1 MSIQPTID
9 EPLSYA
15 ELHCVSNFSFLRGAS
30 RPEEL
35 VDRAVELGYSA
46 LAITDECS
54 MAGVVRAYGRMK
66 ELAHSGHLL
75 ASARNNADSGEVAP
89 GKMQEPVMLQSGF
102 RLIVGSEFAL
112 DDGFRMVALV
122 RDLSSYA
129 RLCQLITEARRN
141 AEKGSYHITRQM
153 IDHAGLDG
161 CCLLLVPPYL
171 PAQRKDMDHWF
182 SWFSSLGPCTFVTLQ
197 LHYGS
202 YDQKHQH
209 WLLDIAERHEMA
221 VVAAGDVHMHVRKR
235 RALQD
240 IITCIRHGCTLESA
254 GRLLFQ
260 NGERYLRDMRS
271 LRSIYP
277 LQALQNAAD
286 VAALC
291 TFDLAEL
298 DYRYPREVVP
308 EDLTPSQY
316 LRQLTMEGAQWR
328 WPEGYGK
335 ALEQQLEHELSL
347 ISHMQYESYFLT
359 VHDIVRF
366 ARGEGI
372 LCQGRGSAANSAVC
386 YCLGV
391 TEVDPSRTRML
402 FERFISKE
410 RNEPPDIDVDFEHER
425 REEVIQYIY
434 AKYGRHRAALAATVV
449 TYRKRSA
456 IRDLGKAIGFS
467 EDQIEALSKSL
478 AWWDGTHVID
488 ARLEAMGF
496 DPESPLI
503 KRFTWLLQ
511 QLLGFPRHLSQHVGG
526 FVISDRDLSTLV
538 PVENAAMPDRTII
551 QWDKDDLE
559 ELGLL
564 KVDVLALGMLTAIAK
579 CFKLISSYRGISHSM
594 ASLPPDDTA
603 TYDMICRADTIGVFQ
618 IESRA
623 QMTMLPRLRPR
634 CYYDLVI
641 EVSIV
646 RPGPIQGGMVN
657 PYLQRR
663 QGIEPVTY
671 PNKDLERV
679 LERTLGVPVFQEQ
692 VMEIAM
698 VAAGFTAGQ
707 ADELRRSMAAWRRSG
722 QITQYHDRVVGGMLK
737 KGYDRDFAE
746 SIFKQ
751 IEGFGEYGFPESH
764 AASFALLV
772 YVSCWLK
779 CHEPAVFLCAMLNS
793 QPLGFYDPSDLVQDA
808 RRHGVQVLPVDVNES
823 EWDHSLVEPL
833 HCQNSTSTCTDT
845 REATQEHPDSGNQVR
860 DTNNIKHHTIGSR
873 NGLIANTPDPLP
885 QPTVRLGL
893 RLVAKFSVSGA
904 NRLLKARESGPFSSA
919 ADLVRRTGI
928 NQGDQQ
934 ALAIAGALQGISGDR
949 HQAQWDLLGIEALPT
964 LLAEASAVEP
974 TLDLPQ
980 PTESE
985 NTVADY
991 MSLGL
996 TLQRHPL
1003 SLLRKRLE
1011 QKRIMDSK
1019 TWASVPDGGMARLA
1033 GIVKV
1038 RQRPGTS
1045 KGVVFL
1051 TIEDE
1056 IGPINVIV
1064 WAKVVETFR
1073 QQVLSAKM
1081 VAVYGKTQRE
1091 QGVEHL
1097 VARRIEDLTWMLGE
1111 LSTASRD
1118 FH

>member
-1 MSIQPTID
+1 MNIQPLASQCLD
-9 EPLSYA
+9 YA

-35 VDRAVELGYSA
+35 IDTAVNLGYSA

-66 ELAHSGHLL
+66 ELAS
-75 ASARNNADSGEVAP
+75 DSPVAP
-89 GKMQEPVMLQSGF
+89 GRISDKVMTQAGF

-112 DDGFRMVALV
+112 DEGFRLVALV
-122 RDLSSYA
+122 RDLSSYS
-129 RLCQLITEARRN
+129 RLCQLITTARRG
-141 AEKGSYHITRQM
+141 ADKGSYHITRVM

-171 PAQRKDMDHWF
+171 SVERASFDHWF
-182 SWFSSLGPCTFVTLQ
+182 SWFKSLGVYTFLALE
-197 LHYGS
+197 LHYDS
-202 YDQKHQH
+202 YDQKHTR
-209 WLLDIAERHEMA
+209 WLLNIAERHEMA
-221 VVAAGDVHMHVRKR
+221 IVAAGDVHMHERKR

-240 IITCIRHGCTLESA
+240 ILTCIKHNCTLENA
-254 GRLLFQ
+254 GRLLFR
-260 NGERYLRDMRS
+260 NGERYLRDKRA
-271 LRSIYP
+271 LHSIYP
-277 LQALQNAAD
+277 AQALQNSVE

-298 DYRYPREVVP
+298 DYQYPREVVP
-308 EDLTPSQY
+308 AELSSAQY

-328 WPEGYGK
+328 WPDGYSQAIQK
-335 ALEQQLEHELSL
+335 QLDHELSL
-347 ISHMQYESYFLT
+347 ISEMQYESYFLT
-359 VHDIVRF
+359 VYDIVSF

-386 YCLGV
+386 YCLGI
-391 TEVDPSRTRML
+391 TEVDPARTRML

-434 AKYGRHRAALAATVV
+434 TKYGRHRAALAATVI

-456 IRDLGKAIGFS
+456 IRDLGKAIGFT
-467 EDQIEALSKSL
+467 EDQIVALSKSL
-478 AWWDGTHVID
+478 AWWDGTDMINE
-488 ARLEAMGF
+488 RLESMGF
-496 DPESPLI
+496 DPDSPLI

-579 CFKLISSYRGISHSM
+579 CFALIEHYRGIQHTI
-594 ASLPPDDTA
+594 ATVPADDKD

-623 QMTMLPRLRPR
+623 QMSMLPRLKPR
-634 CYYDLVI
+634 SYYDLVI

-657 PYLQRR
+657 PYLKRR

-679 LERTLGVPVFQEQ
+679 LKRTLGVPVFQEQ

-698 VAAGFTAGQ
+698 VASGFTAGQ

-722 QITQYHDRVVGGMLK
+722 KITQFHDRVVGGMLK
-737 KGYDRDFAE
+737 KGYDEEFAE
-746 SIFKQ
+746 SIFRQ

-779 CHEPAVFLCAMLNS
+779 CHEPAAFLCAMLNS
-793 QPLGFYDPSDLVQDA
+793 QPLGFYDPSDLTQDA
-808 RRHGVQVLPVDVNES
+808 RRHGVEVRPVDVNES
-823 EWDHSLVEPL
+823 GWDHSLESFTPYAKKPANSE
-833 HCQNSTSTCTDT
+833 NST
-845 REATQEHPDSGNQVR
+845 DS
-860 DTNNIKHHTIGSR
+860 
-873 NGLIANTPDPLP
+873 AN
-885 QPTVRLGL
+885 
-893 RLVAKFSVSGA
+893 SA
-904 NRLLKARESGPFSSA
+904 NSA
-919 ADLVRRTGI
+919 
-928 NQGDQQ
+928 N
-934 ALAIAGALQGISGDR
+934 
-949 HQAQWDLLGIEALPT
+949 
-964 LLAEASAVEP
+964 
-974 TLDLPQ
+974 
-980 PTESE
+980 
-985 NTVADY
+985 
-991 MSLGL
+991 
-996 TLQRHPL
+996 
-1003 SLLRKRLE
+1003 
-1011 QKRIMDSK
+1011 
-1019 TWASVPDGGMARLA
+1019 
-1033 GIVKV
+1033 
-1038 RQRPGTS
+1038 
-1045 KGVVFL
+1045 
-1051 TIEDE
+1051 
-1056 IGPINVIV
+1056 
-1064 WAKVVETFR
+1064 
-1073 QQVLSAKM
+1073 
-1081 VAVYGKTQRE
+1081 
-1091 QGVEHL
+1091 
-1097 VARRIEDLTWMLGE
+1097 
-1111 LSTASRD
+1111 
-1118 FH
+1118 

>member
-1 MSIQPTID
+1 MKLQPNNHQPPD
-9 EPLSYA
+9 YA

-35 VDRAVELGYSA
+35 IDRAVELGYSA

-66 ELAHSGHLL
+66 ELTAQ
-75 ASARNNADSGEVAP
+75 AQSATTSATNKTEVAP
-89 GKMQEPVMLQSGF
+89 GKTYEHVMTLSGF
-102 RLIVGSEFAL
+102 QLIVGSEFAL
-112 DDGFRMVALV
+112 DEGFRLVVLV

-129 RLCQLITEARRN
+129 RLCKLITEARRK
-141 AEKGSYHITRQM
+141 ADKGSYTINRKM
-153 IDHAGLDG
+153 IDNAGLDG
-161 CCLLLVPPYL
+161 CCLLLAPPYL
-171 PAQRKDMDHWF
+171 PEQRANMGHWF
-182 SWFSSLGPCTFVTLQ
+182 DWFRSLGPNTFLALE
-197 LHYGS
+197 LHYGI
-202 YDQKHQH
+202 YDQKHLH
-209 WLLDIAERHEMA
+209 WLISAAETHDMPL
-221 VVAAGDVHMHVRKR
+221 VAAGDVHMHERKR

-240 IITCIRHGCTLESA
+240 VLTCIQHNCTLDTA

-260 NGERYLRDMRS
+260 NGERYMRDKRT
-271 LRSIYP
+271 LNSIYP
-277 LQALQNAAD
+277 TQALQNAAD

-291 TFDLAEL
+291 SFDLAEL
-298 DYRYPREVVP
+298 DYQYPREVVP
-308 EDLTPSQY
+308 ADLSASQY
-316 LRQLTMEGAQWR
+316 LRRLTLEGARWR
-328 WPEGYGK
+328 WPDGYSDSV
-335 ALEQQLEHELSL
+335 AAQLEHELAL
-347 ISHMQYESYFLT
+347 IHDMQYESYFLT

-366 ARGEGI
+366 ARSEGI

-434 AKYGRHRAALAATVV
+434 AKYGRHRAALAATVI

-456 IRDLGKAIGFS
+456 IRDLGKVIGFS
-467 EDQIEALSKSL
+467 EDQVDALSKSL
-478 AWWDGTHVID
+478 AWWDGAEMVD
-488 ARLEAMGF
+488 EKLADMGF
-496 DPESPLI
+496 DPDNAII
-503 KRFTWLLQ
+503 KRFTWLLT

-526 FVISDRDLSTLV
+526 FIISDRDLSTLV
-538 PVENAAMPDRTII
+538 PVENAAMADRTII

-564 KVDVLALGMLTAIAK
+564 KVDILALGMLTAIAK
-579 CFKLISSYRGISHSM
+579 CFNLIEGYRGIRHSM
-594 ASLPPDDTA
+594 ASIPADDTP
-603 TYDMICRADTIGVFQ
+603 TYDMICKADTIGVFQ

-623 QMTMLPRLRPR
+623 QMSMLPRLRPR
-634 CYYDLVI
+634 NYYDLVI

-657 PYLQRR
+657 PYLKRR

-671 PNKDLERV
+671 PNKDLEHV
-679 LERTLGVPVFQEQ
+679 LKRTLGVPVFQEQ

-722 QITQYHDRVVGGMLK
+722 EITKFHDRVVSGMLK
-737 KGYDRDFAE
+737 KGYEKEFAE

-779 CHEPAVFLCAMLNS
+779 CHEPAAFLCAMLNS
-793 QPLGFYDPSDLVQDA
+793 QPLGFYDPSDLTQDA
-808 RRHGVQVLPVDVNES
+808 RRHGVNVLAVDINES
-823 EWDHSLVEPL
+823 EWDHKLVKP
-833 HCQNSTSTCTDT
+833 NK
-845 REATQEHPDSGNQVR
+845 PDI
-860 DTNNIKHHTIGSR
+860 D
-873 NGLIANTPDPLP
+873 NTE
-885 QPTVRLGL
+885 QGAVRLGF
-893 RLVAKFSVSGA
+893 RLISKLSVSGA
-904 NRLLKARESGPFSSA
+904 NRVLRARSNNPFTSA
-919 ADLVRRTGI
+919 ADLVRRSSI
-928 NQGDQQ
+928 NQTDQQ
-934 ALAIAGALQGISGDR
+934 ALAIAGALENISGDR
-949 HQAQWDLLGIEALPT
+949 HQAQWDLLGVEALPE
-964 LLAEASAVEP
+964 LLQNASAIEP
-974 TLDLPQ
+974 ELILPV
-980 PTESE
+980 PTEGE
-985 NTVADY
+985 NTTADY

-1003 SLLRKRLE
+1003 SLLRERLT
-1011 QKRIMDSK
+1011 QKHIMNS
-1019 TWASVPDGGMARLA
+1019 TRWASVPNGGMARLA
-1033 GIVKV
+1033 GIVKM
-1038 RQRPGTS
+1038 RQRPGTA
-1045 KGVVFL
+1045 KGVLFL

-1056 IGPINVIV
+1056 GGPVNIIV
-1064 WAKVVETFR
+1064 WSKVVDAFR
-1073 QQVLSAKM
+1073 QEVLNAKM
-1081 VAVYGKTQRE
+1081 LSIYGKTQRE

-1097 VARRIEDLTWMLGE
+1097 IARKIEDLTWMLGE
-1111 LSTASRD
+1111 LSTSSRD